1 MIEFIGNT
9 EEELKSIF
17 ENRTK
22 KETFNYIIKMLDT
35 DKDLKNDEIEF
46 ILKICEIKDITIEE
60 IEEYFESHE
69 ITKK

>member
-35 DKDLKNDEIEF
+35 DEDLKNDEIEF